1 MSRSKESE
9 GRVTVIDVYCKNGHL
24 LFEGYE
30 KVGRGRLWQ
39 CYFDKMSIDDTGSQE
54 LELESDVY
62 CPDPG
67 CDLRIGR
74 VANIRGRPAVKL
86 NQGGIKQMRI

>member
-24 LFEGYE
+24 LFESYQ

-39 CYFDKMSIDDTGSQE
+39 CYFDKMSIDNTSSQKLETGN
-54 LELESDVY
+54 DVN
-62 CPDPG
+62 CPEPG
-67 CDLRIGR
+67 CGLRIGR
-74 VANIRGRPAVKL
+74 VTNIKGRLAVKL
-86 NQGGIKQMRI
+86 NQGGIKQVRI